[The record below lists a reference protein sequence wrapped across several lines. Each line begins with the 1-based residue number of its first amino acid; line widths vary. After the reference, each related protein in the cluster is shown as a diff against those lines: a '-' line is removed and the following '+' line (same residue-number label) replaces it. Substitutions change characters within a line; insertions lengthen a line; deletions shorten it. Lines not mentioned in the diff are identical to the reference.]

1 MDWDAE
7 GLCDGL
13 EDEDARVARA
23 RLLDEL
29 HEQGMSID
37 ELRRVVAEDK
47 LVLAPVTR
55 GLGSEGRYTAREISE
70 QAGAGL
76 GFLAASRRA
85 LGLPVPGDD
94 ARVYGEADLEA
105 AVLGLQQ

>member
-7 GLCDGL
+7 GLCEGL
-13 EDEDARVARA
+13 EDDAARA
-23 RLLDEL
+23 ARRRLLDEL
-29 HEQGMSID
+29 HEQGVSV
-37 ELRRVVAEDK
+37 EERRRVVAEDK

-55 GLGSEGRYTAREISE
+55 TLGSEPACRGRRFAER
-70 QAGAGL
+70 AGGDP

-94 ARVYGEADLEA
+94 ERIYGEKDLEA
-105 AVLGLQQ
+105 AQL